1 MTNDIYTKWLDICFN
16 HALSNLY
23 DLNFVYGVST
33 LKNNELKT
41 KVKLEQRTLPK
52 EAVYENMKLHLEPLR
67 INLNDLPM
75 LDLSP
80 PPRHSG
86 GK

>member
-23 DLNFVYGVST
+23 DLNFFYGVST
-33 LKNNELKT
+33 LKNNLKKS

-52 EAVYENMKLHLEPLR
+52 EAVRKIMKLHLKPLR
-67 INLNDLPM
+67 INLNNLPM